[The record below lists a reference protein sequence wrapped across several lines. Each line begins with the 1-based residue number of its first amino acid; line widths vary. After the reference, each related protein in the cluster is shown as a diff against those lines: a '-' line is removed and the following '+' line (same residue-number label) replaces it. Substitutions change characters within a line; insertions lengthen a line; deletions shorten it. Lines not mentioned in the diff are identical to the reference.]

1 MAVYSVTQQSF
12 RVADTQMFGVHRTA
26 GNGITMV
33 KDTHHALINIG
44 SSVSDV
50 VLDKEIV
57 LPTTVI
63 KIPV

>member
-33 KDTHHALINIG
+33 KDTHPVFTTL
-44 SSVSDV
+44 
-50 VLDKEIV
+50 VLKRPRER
-57 LPTTVI
+57 PSN
-63 KIPV
+63 KAFAEPR